1 MKDQEDFHGDISLAP
16 TEATKT
22 LKNPKSLKTVGFMPE
37 EDVLLEE
44 IISKINERFDGIFSE
59 GDRVIV
65 ETLCNRAKKNKKQAL
80 YLKSLIK
87 NKIYIVKISDE

>member
-65 ETLCNRAKKNKKQAL
+65 ETLCNRAKKNKKLNCQAQETNRHSHDCAL
-80 YLKSLIK
+80 
-87 NKIYIVKISDE
+87 

>member
-37 EDVLLEE
+37 EDVLLDTLQQGKE
-44 IISKINERFDGIFSE
+44 KQ
-59 GDRVIV
+59 
-65 ETLCNRAKKNKKQAL
+65 ETKLSGTEK
-80 YLKSLIK
+80 
-87 NKIYIVKISDE
+87 